1 MNIPLLE
8 SAISRN
14 GDSRESL
21 AKALCISQSRLDA
34 KIRGVEE
41 EFRQNEI
48 VFIRNRYHLSLE
60 EVGKIFFES

>member
-8 SAISRN
+8 SAMSRN

-21 AKALCISQSRLDA
+21 AKALCMSRSRLDA
-34 KIRGVEE
+34 KMRGVEE

-48 VFIRNRYHLSLE
+48 AFIKNRYHLSLE

>member
-8 SAISRN
+8 AAISRN

-21 AKALCISQSRLDA
+21 AKALCMSRLKLDA
-34 KIRGVEE
+34 KMRGVEE

-48 VFIRNRYHLSLE
+48 AFIRNRYHLSLE
-60 EVGKIFFES
+60 EIGKIFFES